1 MADELAL
8 GVMTGMREGALK
20 SLQAVQELQ
29 IPTVQVSYPQALHT
43 ADGVA
48 EVLSAVRQ
56 TGVEITTVFCGF
68 AGESYADI
76 PTVRD
81 TVGLVPEATRAERVA
96 KIGRISQFA
105 QEIGVPRMAA
115 HIGFI
120 PDDASDARY
129 PQLVQTMRD
138 VCDEVASRGQ
148 VFSLETGQETAA
160 ALKQFI
166 GDVGKDNL
174 RVNFDPA
181 NMILYGVD
189 KPIEA
194 LEVLSPYIES
204 VHCKDGQWPTAPDQ
218 LGHETPLG
226 QGAVDIPRWLET
238 LIQTGYRGPLT
249 IEREISGEQQKR
261 DIAIA
266 RDLLNELV
274 AKYRVQ

>member
-20 SLQAVQELQ
+20 SLQAVRDLN
-29 IPTVQVSYPQALHT
+29 IPTVQVSYPEALHT
-43 ADGVA
+43 EAGVE
-48 EVLSAVRQ
+48 EVLSAVRE
-56 TGVEITTVFCGF
+56 TGIEITTVFCGF
-68 AGESYADI
+68 KGESYADI

-81 TVGLVPEATRAERVA
+81 TVGLVPEGPRAERVA
-96 KIGRISQFA
+96 KIARISQFA
-105 QEIGVPRMAA
+105 QEIGVNRVAA

-120 PDDASDARY
+120 PEDESDPRY
-129 PQLVQTMRD
+129 PVLVETMRG

-148 VFSLETGQETAA
+148 VFSLETGQETAI
-160 ALKQFI
+160 ALKKFI
-166 GDVGKDNL
+166 NDVGKDNL

-189 KPIEA
+189 KPIPA

-204 VHCKDGQWPTAPDQ
+204 VHCKDGTWPTVTDQ

-226 QGAVDIPRWLET
+226 QGDVDIPKWLEA
-238 LIQTGYRGPLT
+238 LIQTGYTGALT

-261 DIAIA
+261 DIATA

-274 AKYRVQ
+274 AKHRLC